1 MSGFQTPITIKDAM
15 EKIYHREYLIPAFQR
30 EYVWDAMRV
39 ENLFDSLMREYPINS
54 MLFWEVKSEAYKSF
68 VFYDFLSEF
77 VESHKYHNQ
86 PTNVVKDFYAV
97 LDGQQRLTSLYLGLY
112 GTYAYHTKYYG
123 WDYSTYNF
131 PQRRLYLNLSQ
142 VNNNATEDDKMYQ
155 FLFLKD
161 DDTQVKDLVPIND
174 DKWFRVG
181 KIIDLSSG
189 IRPFVREN
197 SLSDSEED
205 ILDQL
210 RRVICERANINYYL
224 ETAVQ
229 PNQAVNIFVR
239 TNAGGKTL
247 SISDILLSLTI
258 AGWKVNAKEE
268 FILLA
273 NTIYSYGFSINHDY
287 ILKAFLCLYHSSV
300 KYQISS
306 FDTNFLNTV
315 EKNWKSIKDCIAS
328 LFELLQSF
336 GLDNATIKSYNATLP
351 ILCYLYWNGK
361 CQNFTTSIAT
371 ASDRDVIRKWL
382 LKSILYRSFGAS
394 SDSVLQRAIKDLKN
408 QPTFP
413 ASDVSQNMGQPSVV
427 DPVWVDSLLATQK
440 DDPYAFS
447 IVSLLYPDC
456 NFATT
461 KFDKDHLHPAASFE
475 TYKTHGGKYD
485 WPHYN
490 SIVNLQL
497 LESSQNKSKGDMDLS
512 NWVQATLAQ
521 RPNLK
526 AETYLPT
533 KNSLLLQDFDSFY
546 DDRKNELATF
556 LMKELTI

>member
-15 EKIYHREYLIPAFQR
+15 DKIYHREYLIPAFQR
-30 EYVWDAMRV
+30 EYVWDALRV

-54 MLFWEVKSEAYKSF
+54 MLFWEVKSSAYNSF

-77 VESHKYHNQ
+77 VESYKYHNK

-112 GTYAYHTKYYG
+112 GTYAYHTKYRG
-123 WDYSTYNF
+123 WEYTSENF
-131 PQRRLYLNLSQ
+131 PQRRLYLNISSI
-142 VNNNATEDDKMYQ
+142 NENASEDDKMYQ

-161 DDTQVKDLVPIND
+161 TDTHVGNLVDLNGE
-174 DKWFRVG
+174 KYFRVG
-181 KIIDLSSG
+181 KIIELANG

-197 SLSDSEED
+197 NLSDTEED

-224 ETAVQ
+224 ETAVK

-258 AGWKVNAKEE
+258 AGWEINAKEE
-268 FILLA
+268 FIRLA
-273 NTIYSYGFSINHDY
+273 NSVNAYGFSIDHDY
-287 ILKAFLCLYHSSV
+287 ILKSFLCLYHSSV

-306 FDTNFLNTV
+306 FDPDFLNTV
-315 EKNWKSIKDCIAS
+315 ERNWNAIKNCIIS
-328 LFELLQSF
+328 LFQLLQSF
-336 GLDNATIKSYNATLP
+336 GLDNTTIKSYNATLP

-361 CQNFTTSIAT
+361 YQNFATSVAT

-382 LKSILYRSFGAS
+382 LKSILYRSFGTS
-394 SDSVLQRAIKDLKN
+394 SDSVLQRAIKDLRN
-408 QPTFP
+408 QVSFP
-413 ASDVSQNMGQPSVV
+413 ASAVSQNMGQPKVA
-427 DPVWVDSLLATQK
+427 DPAWVDSLLTTQK

-447 IVSLLYPDC
+447 ILSLLYPDC

-461 KFDKDHLHPAASFE
+461 KFDKDHLHPVAAFDL
-475 TYKTHGGKYD
+475 YKTLDCKYD
-485 WPHYN
+485 WLQYN

-497 LESSQNKSKGDMDLS
+497 LEASQNKSKGDTTLS
-512 NWVQATLAQ
+512 DWVHVALLQ

-526 AETYLPT
+526 VETYLPAN
-533 KNSLLLQDFDSFY
+533 NSLLLKDFDSFY
-546 DDRKNELATF
+546 DERKRALAD
-556 LMKELTI
+556 LLIKVLT

>member
-15 EKIYHREYLIPAFQR
+15 EKIFNREYLIPAFQR
-30 EYVWDAMRV
+30 EYVWDAVRV

-54 MLFWEVKSEAYKSF
+54 MLFWEVKSAAYKSF

-77 VESHKYHNQ
+77 VESYKYHNK

-123 WDYSTYNF
+123 WDYSTNNF

-142 VNNNATEDDKMYQ
+142 VNPNATEDDKMYQ

-161 DDTQVKDLVPIND
+161 DDTNGNDLVEINGC
-174 DKWFRVG
+174 KWFRVG
-181 KIIDLSSG
+181 KIIDLSGG
-189 IRPFVREN
+189 IRPFVRAN
-197 SLSDSEED
+197 NLTDTEED

-210 RRVICERANINYYL
+210 RRVICEKANINYYL

-258 AGWKVNAKEE
+258 AGWKKNAKEE
-268 FILLA
+268 FIQLA
-273 NTIYSYGFSINHDY
+273 NKVCSYGFSIDHDY
-287 ILKAFLCLYHSSV
+287 ILKAFLCLYHTSV

-315 EKNWKSIKDCIAS
+315 ENNWDSIKDCIAK
-328 LFELLQSF
+328 LFELLKSF
-336 GLDNATIKSYNATLP
+336 GLDNTTIKSYNATLP

-361 CQNFTTSIAT
+361 YTNFTTSISYA
-371 ASDRDVIRKWL
+371 ADRDTIRKWL

-408 QPTFP
+408 QQNFP
-413 ASDVSQNMGQPSVV
+413 ATIVSQNMGQPSVV

-447 IVSLLYPDC
+447 ILSLLYPNC

-461 KFDKDHLHPAASFE
+461 KFDKDHLHPAVSFE
-475 TYKTHGGKYD
+475 IYKAQGGKYD
-485 WPHYN
+485 WWQYN

-497 LESSQNKSKGDMDLS
+497 LESSQNKSKGDMALA

-521 RPNLK
+521 RPNLN
-526 AETYLPT
+526 AETHLPI

-546 DDRKNELATF
+546 NDRKDELAKI
-556 LMKELTI
+556 LKKELTI